1 MHNTRLNKLIR
12 CLVVAALTLPSASH
26 ADKPE
31 SDPVPTAS
39 AAQGAQ
45 RYVLASRLNLR
56 DAPGGRKVGRLSINS
71 PVEVLEERGPDVSV
85 RTKNEAEGWVPAQFL
100 GDKPVTLPDAIAAA
114 QSAETAEER
123 LSWAQRAAA
132 IDARHRQALEVLA
145 GAYRAVNDE
154 LSAKAIDQRLVWPDD
169 ILLAGYAPRGRAE
182 GQIALEWG
190 VTELIHFTDH
200 DDDGYATILEGNFE
214 GEDCDDENPTV
225 YPERVDDLKGDGVD
239 QDCDGTDGPSDTPS
253 PTGIFDASLKS
264 SGAVGLGGADAMG
277 MGLAPPEGFILT
289 PSEMKKRGVR
299 LGSVVWV
306 LPDRSA
312 AVKGTVAGMRLSG
325 GSECDN
331 SWLWVLDVEVALPEG
346 ERPVAYTIKPPP
358 RAWKEPAPARDFEAA
373 RAAVRKEAGP
383 QFTELHAVADGHG
396 VTVRAVRDDLPPP
409 KETDAVHYTLH
420 DYHVGADG
428 SASLK
433 RSWVF
438 DDWMSTYDVLW
449 VGRDL
454 NGDGHLERVDISFCS
469 HILTDT
475 HGTLLDQS
483 VLRCCGC

>member
-1 MHNTRLNKLIR
+1 MKTNNNTVHFYPLL
-12 CLVVAALTLPSASH
+12 AALVGLLGCP
-26 ADKPE
+26 P
-31 SDPVPTAS
+31 
-39 AAQGAQ
+39 
-45 RYVLASRLNLR
+45 
-56 DAPGGRKVGRLSINS
+56 PG
-71 PVEVLEERGPDVSV
+71 
-85 RTKNEAEGWVPAQFL
+85 
-100 GDKPVTLPDAIAAA
+100 PVTEVDTGD
-114 QSAETAEER
+114 SGE
-123 LSWAQRAAA
+123 AAA
-132 IDARHRQALEVLA
+132 IDADYDGVTVQGGDCDDNNPNIYP
-145 GAYRAVNDE
+145 GADE
-154 LSAKAIDQRLVWPDD
+154 LCDGEDND
-169 ILLAGYAPRGRAE
+169 CD
-182 GQIALEWG
+182 GQIDEESIDATTWYLDSDGDGYGDELWSLEACIG
-190 VTELIHFTDH
+190 PLGYVANATDCE
-200 DDDGYATILEGNFE
+200 DDDG
-214 GEDCDDENPTV
+214 TV
-225 YPERVDDLKGDGVD
+225 HPGAIDIPGDGVD